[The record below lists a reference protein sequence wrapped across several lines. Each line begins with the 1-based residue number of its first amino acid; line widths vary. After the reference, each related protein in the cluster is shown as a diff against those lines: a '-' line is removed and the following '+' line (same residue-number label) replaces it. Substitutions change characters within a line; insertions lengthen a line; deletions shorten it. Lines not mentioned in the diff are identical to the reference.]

1 MKSFLTKMV
10 IIIAS
15 SAKNRIIDQP
25 KLKNNYLFCS
35 VKAVTTKTPQKHWK
49 KTSAAKQANNE
60 LDVWGRKKGLNQLI
74 HFFCFKRVKCSGG
87 FIIIGGSV

>member
-1 MKSFLTKMV
+1 MKTFHEIIFNKMV
-10 IIIAS
+10 IIITS
-15 SAKNRIIDQP
+15 SAKNQIIVEP

-74 HFFCFKRVKCSGG
+74 HFFFALRGSNVV
-87 FIIIGGSV
+87 GGSL

>member
-1 MKSFLTKMV
+1 MKTFHEIIFYKMV

-49 KTSAAKQANNE
+49 KTSAAKQGNNE

-74 HFFCFKRVKCSGG
+74 HFFLL
-87 FIIIGGSV
+87 